1 VLADHAGAN
10 SRGDHGRSE
19 PEQIV
24 KPVRFDYQRPTDIAG
39 AIALARRDDMVVKFI
54 AGGQSLGPM
63 LNLRLVQPDL
73 LVDLTGIAELKQ
85 IVETQEALTIGACVT
100 HADIEDGRVPDVT
113 RGAMRS
119 LAAGIAYRAVRNRG
133 TIGGSLSHADPA
145 ADWISAL
152 AALGA
157 SVVIR
162 GERGRRSAAVE
173 AFVTGV
179 FENTLAP
186 GELVEAIQVPRLSD
200 AARWGFYKVFRKSG
214 DFAHAIG
221 AVLDDAPRGVRR
233 AVIGATGSRPIV
245 WTEASAL
252 FGEHGSDFDPHLAR
266 DALAARGVRDPI
278 KRQIHVAAL
287 RRALARAFAS

>member
-1 VLADHAGAN
+1 M
-10 SRGDHGRSE
+10 
-19 PEQIV
+19 
-24 KPVRFDYQRPTDIAG
+24 KPVRFDYRRPTDIAG
-39 AIALARRDDMVVKFI
+39 AIELGRRGAMVAKFI

-73 LVDLTGIAELKQ
+73 VVDLTAIAELKQ
-85 IVETQEALTIGACVT
+85 VAETPEALTIGACVT

-145 ADWISAL
+145 ADWISGL

-157 SVVIR
+157 CVVIR
-162 GERGRRSAAVE
+162 GESGRRSATVE

-179 FENTLAP
+179 FENTLAS
-186 GELVEAIQVPRLSD
+186 GELLEAVRVPRLSD

-221 AVLDDAPRGVRR
+221 AVLHDPARGVRR

-245 WTEASAL
+245 WEDAGAL
-252 FGEHGSDFDPHLAR
+252 FGDGAGELDPQVAR
-266 DALAARGVRDPI
+266 DALAANGVRDPI
-278 KRQIHVAAL
+278 RQQIHVAVL